1 MLDIDIP
8 SDFGS
13 RRSGRPALGSDHPR
27 NGARSRI
34 LPPLSSRSRKQ
45 RAWVEPRAVT
55 RQSKGKRARRRGHCA
70 RHHRELPDPAV
81 FSLARS
87 DPDAQNWI
95 VYIASLSKI
104 VSPGLRVGLAVLPS
118 RLIAPFTIAE
128 QASSPPGLPRM
139 TVGVALENWGT
150 GSSNLFGR
158 RIYRETQVA

>member
-1 MLDIDIP
+1 LEVAEAVGRLWGVIIREMGAE
-8 SDFGS
+8 SDFTTAIKPIEKAAGV
-13 RRSGRPALGSDHPR
+13 
-27 NGARSRI
+27 
-34 LPPLSSRSRKQ
+34 
-45 RAWVEPRAVT
+45 VEPRAVT

-128 QASSPPGLPRM
+128 QASSRL
-139 TVGVALENWGT
+139 V
-150 GSSNLFGR
+150 
-158 RIYRETQVA
+158 YRE